1 MGLRRQTTSPRF
13 HVGSHLMIL
22 RSSYPIFP
30 MGFPQLWRR
39 AVVQGRH
46 PTQLSDDDKPGR
58 LGTDCLV
65 GSQRLQPSPRR
76 ANPTVSSSLFLAC
89 VKSK

>member
-13 HVGSHLMIL
+13 HVGSYPIIL
-22 RSSYPIFP
+22 RSSYPVFP
-30 MGFPQLWRR
+30 MGFPRLWRR

-65 GSQRLQPSPRR
+65 GSQRLQPSPRK
-76 ANPTVSSSLFLAC
+76 ASTTVSSLLLVC
-89 VKSK
+89 VK